1 MRVLVVE
8 DERGLRE
15 GLRDL
20 LTGDGHMVAIAG
32 DGPTGLATALAEPF
46 DLIVLDV
53 MMPGLDGFDVCA
65 RVRAARPGVAI
76 LMLTARGS
84 EDDKVRGLSGGADD
98 YVTKPFGARE
108 LLARV
113 RGLARRLGAAAGPER
128 LDVDGAVIDLGRLVA
143 SRTGCE
149 PCALTGRE
157 AAILR
162 LLHRHRERAV
172 SRAELLETVWGS
184 RGDLATRAVDMAIAT
199 LRKKIER
206 DPAEPRIVVTAKG
219 VGYMWG
225 GDGER

>member
-1 MRVLVVE
+1 MRVQVVE

-143 SRTGCE
+143 SRTGWE